1 MIVIKSLSP
10 GREQFCK
17 SLIVKHSAAVN
28 CTDQAGGTEFPVVL
42 RKSKCGSTAAKG
54 KFDAAKLQ

>member
-1 MIVIKSLSP
+1 MLAVRHDAAIK
-10 GREQFCK
+10 
-17 SLIVKHSAAVN
+17 LIVNYRGAVN
-28 CTDQAGGTEFPVVL
+28 YTVWAGGTDSLCML